1 MLFGIPFTFPFG
13 GKLAPEWEPIC
24 RSTPSHTTVLAMDCQ
39 AGIVSF
45 YAKPQEEFVERA
57 ASVLRAARSA
67 AMPVIH
73 VQVGFRPGLPEVS
86 DRNRLFGAIKSSP
99 QHQKL
104 FEGAADA
111 IHPALGPE
119 PGDIVVTKHR
129 VSAFAGTDL
138 EMILRAKEIDTV
150 VLFGIAT
157 SGVVL
162 STLLEACD
170 ADYRIVVITDCCAD
184 MDTELHEALL
194 DRLFPRRGDVITAS
208 DFVKALQQ
216 P

>member
-1 MLFGIPFTFPFG
+1 MSFDV
-13 GKLAPEWEPIC
+13 A
-24 RSTPSHTTVLAMDCQ
+24 HTALVAMDCQ
-39 AGIVSF
+39 AGIVSI

-57 ASVLRAARSA
+57 SSVLRAARSA
-67 AMPVIH
+67 GMPVIQ

-86 DRNRLFGAIKSSP
+86 DRNKLFAAIKSSS

-104 FEGAADA
+104 FEGAAGA
-111 IHPALGPE
+111 IHPKLGPE

-138 EMILRAKEIDTV
+138 SMLLRAMEIDALI
-150 VLFGIAT
+150 LFGIAT

-170 ADYRIVVITDCCAD
+170 ADYRIVVIADCCAD
-184 MDTELHEALL
+184 LDAELHGTLL
-194 DRLFPRRGDVITAS
+194 NRLFPQRAGVMTAS
-208 DFVKALQQ
+208 DFVKALQST
-216 P
+216 